1 MNSTLDQAIQRYEQA
16 IALLTQ
22 SPHEDATSVYV
33 LEILTARDFLQN
45 QLENTP
51 DKSGTQLEKIIKLD
65 TELREQASAIAQV
78 RNTAGETN
86 NWLDSFKPNENAWWW
101 FLEAPK
107 PQSKEWLWNGASIV
121 FLTAALTLV
130 GDIAP
135 RFIAGSPDLLSSFFV
150 TAQGVFGLAS
160 AGSILK
166 AFEGTAKSI
175 SKQSVVPLK
184 LQHWQK
190 LSLGFSAALM
200 LATIGLRCSL
210 PTLSN
215 SYTQW
220 GTQKY
225 NNWNWSSA
233 EADYQRA
240 LKLNPDN
247 GKAHYWLGY
256 LYEDL
261 QNTDAARHQY
271 QLAMQGQYL
280 PAFNNF
286 ARLHILN
293 NKASAAVPLL
303 YRVLESEKGKKLE
316 PEVKHAILKNLGW
329 VKLQQKDYPG
339 AELYLLDAIDLG
351 NPILEQSIKLGKKS
365 NISLAAPHCLLA
377 QVKEAQKDEKSALE
391 QWDFCVR
398 YANAGNSDEDG
409 WTSMAQQRLA
419 DAEKK
424 KK

>member
-22 SPHEDATSVYV
+22 SPHEDATSAHV

-51 DKSGTQLEKIIKLD
+51 DKSGTQLETIIKLD

-78 RNTAGETN
+78 RNTAGQST
-86 NWLDSFKPNENAWWW
+86 NWLESFKPNENAWWW

-107 PQSKEWLWNGASIV
+107 PKVKEWLWNGASIV
-121 FLTAALTLV
+121 FLTTALTLV

-166 AFEGTAKSI
+166 AFEGTAKGI
-175 SKQSVVPLK
+175 SKQFVGRVK
-184 LQHWQK
+184 LQPWQK
-190 LSLGFSAALM
+190 LSVVFLAPLM
-200 LATIGLRCSL
+200 LSAIALRFSL
-210 PTLSN
+210 PTLSS

-220 GTQKY
+220 GLSNY
-225 NNWNWSSA
+225 NKGDWSSA

-247 GKAHYWLGY
+247 EKAHYWLGY
-256 LYEDL
+256 LYEGL
-261 QNTDAARHQY
+261 QNTDAAKSQY
-271 QLAMQGQYL
+271 QLAMKGQYI
-280 PAFNNF
+280 PAVNNL

-293 NKASAAVPLL
+293 NKSSAAVPLL
-303 YRVLESEKGKKLE
+303 LKALDSERQKRLE
-316 PEVKHAILKNLGW
+316 PEVKQAISKNLGW
-329 VKLQQKDYPG
+329 ARLQQKDYAG
-339 AELYLLDAIDLG
+339 AELYLLDAIDLEK
-351 NPILEQSIKLGKKS
+351 PIQLAKKPD
-365 NISLAAPHCLLA
+365 ISVAAPHCLLA
-377 QVKEAQKDEKSALE
+377 QVKDAKKQEKDALT
-391 QWDFCVR
+391 QWNLCIQ
-398 YANAGNSDEDG
+398 YANAFNLDEDG
-409 WTSMAQQRLA
+409 WSIMAQRRLA
-419 DAEKK
+419 DAERKK
-424 KK
+424 